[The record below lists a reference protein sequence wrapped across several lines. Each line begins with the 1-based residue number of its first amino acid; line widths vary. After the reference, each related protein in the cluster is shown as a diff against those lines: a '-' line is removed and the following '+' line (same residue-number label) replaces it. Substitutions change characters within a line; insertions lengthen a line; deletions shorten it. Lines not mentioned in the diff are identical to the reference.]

1 MGAAGAPCN
10 LAFALGFAFNDSRAC
25 SCSLSI
31 SEDSMILAGDL
42 GGTKS
47 NLGLFDVQNGK
58 LVRTS
63 HKRYASSDH
72 AGLQEITKDFLG
84 SVGAKITAASF
95 GIAGPV
101 VNNSVHATN
110 LPWIIDGAAMAKFL
124 ELGCVRLINDVEAA
138 AYGIG
143 VMEPSDLDT
152 IYPGAPGAEG
162 TRAVISAGTGLGE
175 GMLLWDG
182 KRYVIMPT
190 EAGHADFAPHT
201 DQQADLWKHLK
212 KNSEFVSA
220 EMILAGRGFQRVHE
234 FLDPSVTHP
243 GFDDHSIDP
252 APGITERG
260 LSGECPVCVA
270 TLDLWI
276 EIYGSEAGNLAVR
289 TVARGG
295 IYIAGGIAVKI
306 LAKLK
311 NGKFAAAVRHKEK
324 MADFLATIPIRVVL
338 NEECP
343 LMGAAFVAW
352 QNP

>member
-1 MGAAGAPCN
+1 
-10 LAFALGFAFNDSRAC
+10 
-25 SCSLSI
+25 
-31 SEDSMILAGDL
+31 MILAGDL

-63 HKRYASSDH
+63 HKRYASGDH
-72 AGLQEITKDFLG
+72 AGLQEITKDFL
-84 SVGAKITAASF
+84 SGASAKVTAASF

-124 ELGCVRLINDVEAA
+124 GLGCVRLINDVEAA

-143 VMEPSDLDT
+143 VMEPGDLDT